1 MITPLLLTVQVAIP
15 NHPSKLTYPS
25 YEFVVPQAEV
35 YREELDNGVVV
46 FIAEDRQLPLI
57 NIEALFAGGEFLN
70 PEGSSG
76 LAGVTAMLMRAG
88 GTASLSA
95 EELDE
100 RIEFLGAEISVSSS
114 NTSSSASLNCLTT
127 TFDDAFDLFVDVIK
141 TPGFQE
147 SRVELERNNF
157 LEAMKQ
163 RNDNPGSIVAREL
176 NNILYSDSYLSDEPT
191 EHEIRSMS
199 VEQLK
204 NMHQSIFSPNN
215 LVLAVSGDFEREEML
230 QTLNS
235 AFGQWSGA
243 KEAPSPPDVLSS
255 YEPGIY
261 YVDQDIPQG
270 SVRIAIRTLKRDD
283 VDAIASTIMN
293 HILGGSGFTSR
304 ITRRVRSDEGLAY
317 SAGSRFNAGVWSD
330 GVWTGRFDTKSST
343 VAVATQIVFE
353 EIERMKNELVSEED
367 LNLAKSA
374 LSERLPLAFS
384 STDGMLGVFA
394 SDELTEQDAEYWKN
408 YRANIQE
415 VTPED
420 VKRVANRLL
429 HPSQMAVLIVGDWD
443 EIKGGDINKRATIE
457 DIQSIFGGDVVE
469 IPLKDPMTLE
479 PIQ

>member
-1 MITPLLLTVQVAIP
+1 MITPLLLTVQAAIP
-15 NHPSKLTYPS
+15 NHPSELTYPA

-46 FIAEDRQLPLI
+46 FIAEDKQLPLI
-57 NIEALFAGGEFLN
+57 NIEAQFTGGEYLN
-70 PEGSSG
+70 PEDGSG
-76 LAGVTAMLMRAG
+76 LAGATAMLMRAG
-88 GTASLSA
+88 GTESLSA

-100 RIEFLGAEISVSSS
+100 RVEFLGADISVSSS
-114 NTSSSASLNCLTT
+114 RTASSASLNCLTS
-127 TFDDAFDLFVDVIK
+127 TFDEAFGLFVEVIK
-141 TPGFQE
+141 APRFQE
-147 SRVELERNNF
+147 SRLDLERNNF

-163 RNDNPGSIVAREL
+163 RNDNPGSIVSREL
-176 NNILYSDSYLSDEPT
+176 NNLLYSNSYLSDEPT
-191 EHEIRSMS
+191 EDEVRSMT
-199 VEQLK
+199 VEQLQE
-204 NMHQSIFSPNN
+204 MHQTIFTPNN
-215 LVLAVSGDFEREEML
+215 LVLAVSGDFDREEMML
-230 QTLNS
+230 TLNNT
-235 AFGQWSGA
+235 FGNWVGV
-243 KEAPSPPDVLSS
+243 EAASSPPDVVSS
-255 YEPGIY
+255 YTPGIY

-283 VDAIASTIMN
+283 PDAIASTIMN

-317 SAGSRFNAGVWSD
+317 SARSRFNAGVWSD
-330 GVWTGRFDTKSST
+330 GSWIGSFDTKSST
-343 VAVATQIVFE
+343 VALASQIVFE
-353 EIERMKNELVSEED
+353 EIERMKSELVSEED
-367 LNLAKSA
+367 LKLAKSA

-384 STDGMLGVFA
+384 SKEGMLGVFA

-408 YRANIQE
+408 YKANIQA

-457 DIQSIFGGDVVE
+457 NIQSIVGGDVVE